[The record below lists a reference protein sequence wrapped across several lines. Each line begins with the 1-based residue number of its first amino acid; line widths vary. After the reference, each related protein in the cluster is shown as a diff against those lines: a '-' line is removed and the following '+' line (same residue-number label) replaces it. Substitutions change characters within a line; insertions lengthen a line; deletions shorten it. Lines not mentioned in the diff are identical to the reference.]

1 MRILPVLCS
10 ATRTHSEGV
19 SRGQTT
25 RNTTHLLNNIGAEL
39 LNRTCADI
47 PSELTN
53 YGITETIIVQVENI
67 LDNLGKQGTLEQS
80 IPNKW
85 TAAYVVAVRILN
97 KGKHIISDLVDKLDA
112 LLIRCMVNAPL

>member
-25 RNTTHLLNNIGAEL
+25 RNTTHLLNIGAEL

-97 KGKHIISDLVDKLDA
+97 KGKRIISDLVDKLDA